1 MFSVSQQESGMLLHS
16 VSEEANTDVLNT
28 SDNFCVEALLKRLSS
43 VDSVL
48 GN

>member
-1 MFSVSQQESGMLLHS
+1 MLSVPQQESGVLLRS

-28 SDNFCVEALLKRLSS
+28 SDNFCVEALQKRLLSA
-43 VDSVL
+43 DSVL